1 MKSTKNTRAVTVGI
15 FIFLGLAIFIIGIL
29 TLGGQHK
36 TFANLMSL
44 SAVFDDVN
52 GLQTGNN
59 IWYSGVKVG
68 VVKKISFYDAGK
80 VVVDMSV
87 DEQSQKYVHKDALA
101 KIGTDG
107 LIGNK
112 IIVIYGGTPQA
123 PVIKDGDMLQ
133 VERVQ
138 GMDEMMNT
146 LQANNKNLLDI
157 TNNFKIVSG
166 RLANGEGSIGKMLKD
181 ETLANQFEA
190 VMSSLKTTSNNANRL
205 TNNLADYTAR
215 LQAKG
220 SLTNDLVTD
229 TVVFSRLRSSMAQLE
244 QVSRSANEMMNNLK
258 TTTQEINSN
267 LNSNTSPAGVLL
279 HDEQAAASLKA
290 TLQNLQT
297 STEKL
302 DQNMEAMQHNFL
314 FRGYFKNQAK
324 EKEKQEKEAAK
335 AQTQATSTKQ

>member
-15 FIFLGLAIFIIGIL
+15 FIFIGLAIFVVGIL

-36 TFANLMSL
+36 TFANLLSL
-44 SAVFDDVN
+44 RASFDDVN

-59 IWYSGVKVG
+59 IWFSGVKVG
-68 VVKKISFYDAGK
+68 VVKKIAFDESGK
-80 VVVDMSV
+80 VMVDMSL
-87 DEQSQKYVHKDALA
+87 DEQAQKYVHRDALA

-112 IIVIYGGTPQA
+112 IIVIYGGTPQT
-123 PVIKDGDMLQ
+123 PSVKDGDTLR
-133 VERVQ
+133 VEKIQ

-146 LQANNKNLLDI
+146 LQSNNKNLLDI
-157 TNNFKIVSG
+157 TNDFKTVSS
-166 RLANGEGSIGKMLKD
+166 RLANGEGSIGKLLKD
-181 ETLANQFEA
+181 ETLANQLTA
-190 VMSSLKTTSNNANRL
+190 VMNGLKTTSDNANRL
-205 TNNLADYTAR
+205 TNNLANYTAR

-244 QVSRSANEMMNNLK
+244 QVSRSANDMMNNLK
-258 TTTQEINSN
+258 ATTQQINSN

-279 HDEQAAASLKA
+279 HDEEAAASLKA

-297 STEKL
+297 STQKL
-302 DQNMEAMQHNFL
+302 DENMEAMQHNFL
-314 FRGYFKNQAK
+314 FRGYFKKQAK
-324 EKEKQEKEAAK
+324 EKEKQEKEASK
-335 AQTQATSTKQ
+335 TKGASSNQ

>member
-15 FIFLGLAIFIIGIL
+15 FIFLGLAIFIAGIL

-36 TFANLMSL
+36 TFANLLSL
-44 SAVFDDVN
+44 SAQFDDVN

-68 VVKKISFYDAGK
+68 VVKKIAFNQSGR
-80 VVVDMSV
+80 VEVDMSV
-87 DEQSQKYVHKDALA
+87 DEQAQKYVHKDALA

-112 IIVIYGGTPQA
+112 IIVIYGGTSQTPT
-123 PVIKDGDMLQ
+123 VKDGDTLR
-133 VERVQ
+133 VERIQ

-157 TNNFKIVSG
+157 TNDFKTVSS

-181 ETLANQFEA
+181 ETMANQLEA
-190 VMSSLKTTSNNANRL
+190 VMNALKTTSDNANRL
-205 TNNLADYTAR
+205 TNNLAGYTAK

-220 SLTNDLVTD
+220 TLTNDLITD
-229 TVVFSRLRSSMAQLE
+229 TVVFSRLRNSMAQLE
-244 QVSRSANEMMNNLK
+244 QVSKTTNDMMNNLK
-258 TTTQEINSN
+258 ATTDKINTN
-267 LNSNTSPAGVLL
+267 LNSSTSPAGVLL
-279 HDEQAAASLKA
+279 HDEEAAASLKA

-297 STEKL
+297 STKKL
-302 DQNMEAMQHNFL
+302 DENMEAMQHNFL
-314 FRGYFKNQAK
+314 FRGYFKK
-324 EKEKQEKEAAK
+324 KEKQEKEASK
-335 AQTQATSTKQ
+335 TKGATSNQ